1 MPNGETSLLAKLV
14 LIGALIAMGQ
24 LLVSN
29 VRITFRI
36 LLGRV
41 ILGSATALMAGVA
54 LIKFEHLNEL
64 TIIGIACALGILGST
79 VIEEFLRRWLEQRL
93 ENKKDKKS

>member
-36 LLGRV
+36 LVGRV

-54 LIKFEHLNEL
+54 LIKFENLNEL

-93 ENKKDKKS
+93 ENKKDKES

>member
-36 LLGRV
+36 LVGRV

-54 LIKFEHLNEL
+54 LIKLENLNEL

-93 ENKKDKKS
+93 ENKKDKES

>member
-14 LIGALIAMGQ
+14 LIGALIGMGQ

-54 LIKFEHLNEL
+54 LIKFEHLHEL

-79 VIEEFLRRWLEQRL
+79 VIEEFFRRWLEQRL
-93 ENKKDKKS
+93 ESKKDKTS

>member
-54 LIKFEHLNEL
+54 LIKFENLNEL